1 MVSVSQTAASR
12 TPAPRLQVA
21 VVLILVV
28 LAAAIPPVDLS
39 VARADSPPGSA
50 ESEAALEHEAPAV
63 TPVRLVDVMV
73 RDRKAER
80 RQAVAIGS
88 TLLGLI
94 VVTGL
99 CLIGFVYVMGRRT
112 RMLGRNAAQGCKT
125 VDPLWFLKPRPPV
138 PPSGETL
145 TGEPR
150 E

>member
-1 MVSVSQTAASR
+1 MVSVSKTASSR
-12 TPAPRLQVA
+12 DTARRLQVA
-21 VVLILVV
+21 PLLAWLV
-28 LAAAIPPVDLS
+28 LAAAVLPVPLTA
-39 VARADSPPGSA
+39 VRADSPPASA
-50 ESEAALEHEAPAV
+50 ESETAVVHEEPAV

-94 VVTGL
+94 LATGL

-112 RMLGRNAAQGCKT
+112 RMLGRNAAQGCKP